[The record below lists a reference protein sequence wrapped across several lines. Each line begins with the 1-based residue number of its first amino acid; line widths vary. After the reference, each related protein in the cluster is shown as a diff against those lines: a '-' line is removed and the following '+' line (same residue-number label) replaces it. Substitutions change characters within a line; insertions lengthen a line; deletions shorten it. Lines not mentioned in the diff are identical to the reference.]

1 LVPLFVDLEFKV
13 GGRETLSGDTRPH
26 CGSPHIRAQRTT
38 QFELKS
44 VQVIRDGGNH
54 MADAKPSY
62 QSQPDE
68 LELLRQETKRLREL
82 VVELSKMAIKNAVN
96 AK

>member
-1 LVPLFVDLEFKV
+1 
-13 GGRETLSGDTRPH
+13 
-26 CGSPHIRAQRTT
+26 
-38 QFELKS
+38 
-44 VQVIRDGGNH
+44 

-62 QSQPDE
+62 QWPDDASESSKSHSQRDE

-82 VVELSKMAIKNAVN
+82 VVQLSKMAIKNAVN

>member
-1 LVPLFVDLEFKV
+1 
-13 GGRETLSGDTRPH
+13 
-26 CGSPHIRAQRTT
+26 
-38 QFELKS
+38 
-44 VQVIRDGGNH
+44 

-62 QSQPDE
+62 QCPHDASEASKSYPQPDE

>member
-1 LVPLFVDLEFKV
+1 
-13 GGRETLSGDTRPH
+13 
-26 CGSPHIRAQRTT
+26 
-38 QFELKS
+38 
-44 VQVIRDGGNH
+44 VIRDGGNH

-62 QSQPDE
+62 QWPHDASEASKSYSQPDE

>member
-1 LVPLFVDLEFKV
+1 MI
-13 GGRETLSGDTRPH
+13 REG
-26 CGSPHIRAQRTT
+26 A
-38 QFELKS
+38 
-44 VQVIRDGGNH
+44 NH

-62 QSQPDE
+62 QWPDDASASSKFDSQPDE

-82 VVELSKMAIKNAVN
+82 VVQLSKMAIKNAVN

>member
-1 LVPLFVDLEFKV
+1 
-13 GGRETLSGDTRPH
+13 
-26 CGSPHIRAQRTT
+26 
-38 QFELKS
+38 
-44 VQVIRDGGNH
+44 VIRDGGNH

-62 QSQPDE
+62 QWPDDAPDSSQSCSQPDE

-82 VVELSKMAIKNAVN
+82 VVQLSKMAIKNAVN

>member
-1 LVPLFVDLEFKV
+1 
-13 GGRETLSGDTRPH
+13 
-26 CGSPHIRAQRTT
+26 
-38 QFELKS
+38 
-44 VQVIRDGGNH
+44 

-62 QSQPDE
+62 QWPDDASESSKFDSQPDE

-82 VVELSKMAIKNAVN
+82 VVHLSKMAIKNAVN

>member
-1 LVPLFVDLEFKV
+1 
-13 GGRETLSGDTRPH
+13 
-26 CGSPHIRAQRTT
+26 
-38 QFELKS
+38 
-44 VQVIRDGGNH
+44 

-62 QSQPDE
+62 QWPHDASEASKSFSQSDE

>member
-1 LVPLFVDLEFKV
+1 
-13 GGRETLSGDTRPH
+13 
-26 CGSPHIRAQRTT
+26 
-38 QFELKS
+38 
-44 VQVIRDGGNH
+44 VIREGGDH

-62 QSQPDE
+62 QWPDNASETSKSYSQPDE

-82 VVELSKMAIKNAVN
+82 VVQLSKMAIKNAVN

>member
-1 LVPLFVDLEFKV
+1 
-13 GGRETLSGDTRPH
+13 
-26 CGSPHIRAQRTT
+26 
-38 QFELKS
+38 
-44 VQVIRDGGNH
+44 

-62 QSQPDE
+62 QWPDDAPDSSQSYSQPDE

-82 VVELSKMAIKNAVN
+82 VVQLSKMAIKNAVN